1 MGTMRLIGVKSASG
15 SEGGGRPEEPG
26 TSSGPSSS
34 VDFAEDDGE
43 EQTRVAPPMHLL
55 EDEIHGR
62 QPGQVR
68 VPMPERGGG
77 HPSGD
82 VDADTFFEDAGEIEH
97 ALSRLPPDAH
107 ADKDGPSYQTS
118 APRSAID
125 GGWDDGPF
133 QQPKLQPKLDPAEF
147 GMSPPPPPARQTL
160 SPLAPPLPP
169 AMPFQVNPGDLS
181 GQFQAVPY
189 QTMGGL
195 TGPYQVTGGYPMS
208 GAFPTYTGAIPY
220 IVQPVVTGPSA
231 SSRWT
236 IAIVFA
242 LIITTVAGVALGWL
256 MFAREPERA
265 STQASAPPAASAGR
279 PVEQA
284 EPAPAA
290 PSAAKST
297 AEPAPTAPAAP
308 APTTPPAATAPAA
321 ATPPA
326 TPPAAAATAPA
337 QPAAAAASPA
347 PNTLA
352 AEIATLEHPQIAR
365 IVSPARGDIASSA
378 ISTPRNVRRGDRLF
392 EVRRRR
398 PGAANREE
406 LAAKVAELERL
417 AKEDPVYED
426 FLARARSDYKKAQ
439 GGGTISTAVKAPS
452 DGFATAS
459 VGRGDRV
466 TQGQA
471 LAVLSN
477 ASVWSARATV
487 RGPAVTRE
495 WTCAIVSS
503 DGASRAACRIDQVTP
518 TADGTEVVASVE
530 AGLVPWLRRADQKP
544 RMMLDPPRGP

>member
-1 MGTMRLIGVKSASG
+1 MGIMRLIGVKSASG

-26 TSSGPSSS
+26 TSNGPSSS

-55 EDEIHGR
+55 EDEMHGR

-68 VPMPERGGG
+68 VPMPDRGSG
-77 HPSGD
+77 HPSAD
-82 VDADTFFEDAGEIEH
+82 VDADTFFEDGGEIER
-97 ALSRLPPDAH
+97 ALSRLPADAY
-107 ADKDGPSYQTS
+107 ADQDGPSYQTS

-160 SPLAPPLPP
+160 NPLAPPLPP

-195 TGPYQVTGGYPMS
+195 SGPYQVTGGFPMS

-256 MFAREPERA
+256 IFSRQPERA
-265 STQASAPPAASAGR
+265 EAQQASAPPAASAGR
-279 PVEQA
+279 PVEPT

-290 PSAAKST
+290 T
-297 AEPAPTAPAAP
+297 PAPTASIPPIAPATATLPAMTPPAAPAASEQPAQPAPAAPAAP
-308 APTTPPAATAPAA
+308 AP
-321 ATPPA
+321 
-326 TPPAAAATAPA
+326 
-337 QPAAAAASPA
+337 S
-347 PNTLA
+347 TLA

-365 IVSPARGDIASSA
+365 IVAPSRGDIATSA

-398 PGAANREE
+398 PGAPNRDA

-477 ASVWSARATV
+477 PRVWSARATV

-503 DGASRAACRIDQVTP
+503 DGGSRAACRIDQVTP
-518 TADGTEVVASVE
+518 TADGTEVVASFE

-544 RMMLDPPRGP
+544 RLMLDPPRGP